1 MDSRE
6 EYRDRPVTE
15 VSPPAIGQTPQP
27 SIQQPDELPP
37 KGSEEAVRTSQRK
50 SRIIRWTALA
60 LFLGVVAALALPK
73 LVSEEDAAAGGGPG
87 GGSGGGQG
95 GPGGGA
101 PTKVTAH
108 IVEVGSGST
117 PVILAGTVLPNEQ
130 VDVTSEVSGKIVSIN
145 FSEGSQVSRGSVLAR
160 LNDSELRASLSRAE
174 SRLKLAE
181 LNQKRHEALLAREAV
196 SPAEY
201 EVAVSELEVARAEI
215 ELLKAQ
221 IEKTVIRAPFSGR
234 IGLRQISVGS
244 YVTPAA
250 VIATLQDL
258 DPLKIEF
265 SIPETYSSRVSR
277 GMLFYYTI
285 DGSDVRRSA
294 RVYAIE
300 PGLDVSNRTLT
311 VRALSPNSGSNI
323 MPGQFAAVEMLTGRR
338 EPLPLVPT
346 QAIIPT
352 MDGEQVYVVA
362 GGTALIRPVT
372 TGARSESFIEIVEG
386 LAPGDTV
393 IVEGI
398 QTINEGSPVIPLIQ

>member
-6 EYRDRPVTE
+6 EYRDRPITE
-15 VSPPAIGQTPQP
+15 GSPPAVGQTPQP
-27 SIQQPDELPP
+27 SIQQPDGPP
-37 KGSEEAVRTSQRK
+37 LKGSEEAIRTPERK
-50 SRIIRWTALA
+50 SRIIRWVALA
-60 LFLGVVAALALPK
+60 LFLGVIALLALPK
-73 LVSEEDAAAGGGPG
+73 LGLGGDEEAGGAPG
-87 GGSGGGQG
+87 GGGGGGRG

-130 VDVTSEVSGKIVSIN
+130 VDITSEVSGKVVAIN
-145 FSEGSQVSRGSVLAR
+145 FSEGARVGRGSVLAR
-160 LNDSELRASLSRAE
+160 LNDAELRASLSRAE

-181 LNQKRHEALLAREAV
+181 LNQKRQEALLAREAV

-201 EVAVSELEVARAEI
+201 EIAVSELEVARAEI

-234 IGLRQISVGS
+234 IGLRQISVGA
-244 YVTPAA
+244 YVSPAT

-265 SIPETYSSRVSR
+265 AIPETYAARVSR
-277 GMLFYYTI
+277 GMLFHYTI

-300 PGLDVSNRTLT
+300 PALDASNRTLT

-362 GGTALIRPVT
+362 GGTATIRPVK

-398 QTINEGSPVIPLIQ
+398 QTIEEGSPVIPLIQ